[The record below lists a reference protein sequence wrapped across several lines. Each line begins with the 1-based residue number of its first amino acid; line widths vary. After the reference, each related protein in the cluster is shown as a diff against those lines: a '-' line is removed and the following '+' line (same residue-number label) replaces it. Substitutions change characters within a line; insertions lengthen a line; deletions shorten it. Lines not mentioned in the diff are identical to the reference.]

1 MVSSRQNKQLTE
13 STKIDVDSKPE
24 RSMERSNFAGS
35 CNLQK
40 QTLICTYIHGIYH
53 LYTHVSSISCIY
65 TLISCI
71 SNYTYDIIDTILKN
85 ISKHSLH
92 PLPHQVVFFFV
103 ENNID
108 IFGFTSFQSS
118 HCRTQM
124 QQKKARNR
132 PPIRRARPL

>member
-71 SNYTYDIIDTILKN
+71 SNYTYDIIDTILQN

-92 PLPHQVVFFFV
+92 PLPHQVVFFFC
-103 ENNID
+103 
-108 IFGFTSFQSS
+108 GKQ
-118 HCRTQM
+118 H
-124 QQKKARNR
+124 
-132 PPIRRARPL
+132 